1 MKFSLYASVGAFAMT
16 ASLAQAEAHL
26 PFAKGEGDFNWE
38 SLDAFA
44 AEHDLNGEE
53 ISIFGPWRGD
63 DQGLV
68 ESIIDYFEEATGAEV
83 SYASSESYEQQIVID
98 TEAGSPPNV
107 AVLPQPGLIQDL
119 VSKGFVEPLSDDTQA
134 WLKEN
139 YAAGESWV
147 SLGTFTGPDG
157 EDRLYAF
164 PYKIDLKS
172 LVWYSPDNF
181 DDAGYEVPE
190 TMEELKALTEQIVA
204 DGETPWCIGLG
215 SGGATGWPA
224 TDWVEDLMLR
234 TQPPETYD
242 KWVSNEIKF
251 DDPAVIGAIEEF
263 GYFARDDAKVAGG
276 AGAVASTDFRDS
288 PDGIF
293 ASPPQCYM
301 HRQASFIPT
310 FFPEGIQ
317 LGVDADFFY
326 FPAYEEK
333 DLGKPVLGAGTLA
346 FITKDSPGAQAFIEF
361 LKTPIAHELWMAQS
375 GFLTP
380 HTGVDT
386 GLYANDVLKKQG
398 DILLDATTF
407 RFDGSDLMPT
417 GVGAGSF
424 WTGMVDYAGG
434 TSAEDVAKS
443 IQDSWNALK

>member
-1 MKFSLYASVGAFAMT
+1 MKFSLYASVAAFAMT

-204 DGETPWCIGLG
+204 DGETP
-215 SGGATGWPA
+215 GASDWDRGAPPA
-224 TDWVEDLMLR
+224 GR
-234 TQPPETYD
+234 
-242 KWVSNEIKF
+242 
-251 DDPAVIGAIEEF
+251 
-263 GYFARDDAKVAGG
+263 R
-276 AGAVASTDFRDS
+276 
-288 PDGIF
+288 
-293 ASPPQCYM
+293 
-301 HRQASFIPT
+301 
-310 FFPEGIQ
+310 
-317 LGVDADFFY
+317 
-326 FPAYEEK
+326 
-333 DLGKPVLGAGTLA
+333 
-346 FITKDSPGAQAFIEF
+346 
-361 LKTPIAHELWMAQS
+361 
-375 GFLTP
+375 
-380 HTGVDT
+380 
-386 GLYANDVLKKQG
+386 
-398 DILLDATTF
+398 
-407 RFDGSDLMPT
+407 PT
-417 GVGAGSF
+417 GSK
-424 WTGMVDYAGG
+424 T
-434 TSAEDVAKS
+434 
-443 IQDSWNALK
+443 